1 LLSKILLTESKRQVR
16 RMPGL
21 RSLNSASL
29 RFSKKEVVCI
39 VEHVNAFSKTKTIFD
54 IKERRA

>member
-1 LLSKILLTESKRQVR
+1 
-16 RMPGL
+16 MPGL